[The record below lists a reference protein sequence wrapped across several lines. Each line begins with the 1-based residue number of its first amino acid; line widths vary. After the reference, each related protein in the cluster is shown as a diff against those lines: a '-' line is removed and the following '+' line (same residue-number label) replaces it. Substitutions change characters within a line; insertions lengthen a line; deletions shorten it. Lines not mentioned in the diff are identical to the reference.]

1 MTLEQI
7 LRVYFGL
14 YGGIDTREW
23 AEAYGKLID
32 CLQAVG
38 EITEE
43 RAAAERMI
51 AMLDKIDTQ
60 EGEV

>member
-7 LRVYFGL
+7 LRVYFDL
-14 YGGIDTREW
+14 SGGIDTREW
-23 AEAYGKLID
+23 AEAYEKLID

-43 RAAAERMI
+43 GAAAERMI